1 MENDARVALV
11 GEENATSKKLMISAV
26 NGQMVVLTRDING
39 VHLVRI
45 NTFLLKL
52 PIFYL
57 SLISFQSH
65 LRCKFQFK
73 GFSSGISLNS
83 PFWVSSERIQDNTF
97 LYKYSSSL
105 SGPAISNTYI
115 KRDHTMERTNQKCM
129 TLTAVE
135 DSSPQYISNSA
146 KCARG
151 SGSVNYE
158 GTAFVLC
165 MTNETPTTTSTT
177 TTSTTSA
184 SVTTTTSSIA
194 ISEEWGPIAGAN
206 LPKMPCISALNN
218 SHASSGNIPTLKKKR
233 ETSEKE
239 KTEKGR
245 FQNKYTNISL

>member
-1 MENDARVALV
+1 
-11 GEENATSKKLMISAV
+11 MISAA
-26 NGQMVVLTRDING
+26 NGPMVVLTRDING

-57 SLISFQSH
+57 RFIMLFSFQSH
-65 LRCKFQFK
+65 LRCKFQFT
-73 GFSSGISLNS
+73 GFSNGISLNT

-218 SHASSGNIPTLKKKR
+218 SLASSGNIPTLKKKR

>member
-1 MENDARVALV
+1 M
-11 GEENATSKKLMISAV
+11 G
-26 NGQMVVLTRDING
+26 
-39 VHLVRI
+39 
-45 NTFLLKL
+45 
-52 PIFYL
+52 
-57 SLISFQSH
+57 
-65 LRCKFQFK
+65 
-73 GFSSGISLNS
+73 LNS
-83 PFWVSSERIQDNTF
+83 PFWVSSERTQDNTF

-105 SGPAISNTYI
+105 SGPAISSKYI

-146 KCARG
+146 KCTRG

-184 SVTTTTSSIA
+184 SVTTTTSTIA

-206 LPKMPCISALNN
+206 LPKMPCISALNTWD
-218 SHASSGNIPTLKKKR
+218 SSNGDITTLKKKR
-233 ETSEKE
+233 EASEKE
-239 KTEKGR
+239 KPEKGR
-245 FQNKYTNISL
+245 F